1 MSKDIFIFLIS
12 AMSLF
17 LYFILAFSI
26 ENMFQLKTETY
37 SPTHYT
43 LYLIRYVEQP
53 WGDSELPKNGEGE
66 S

>member
-12 AMSLF
+12 AVSLF

-37 SPTHYT
+37 SPSHYT

-53 WGDSELPKNGEGE
+53 
-66 S
+66 